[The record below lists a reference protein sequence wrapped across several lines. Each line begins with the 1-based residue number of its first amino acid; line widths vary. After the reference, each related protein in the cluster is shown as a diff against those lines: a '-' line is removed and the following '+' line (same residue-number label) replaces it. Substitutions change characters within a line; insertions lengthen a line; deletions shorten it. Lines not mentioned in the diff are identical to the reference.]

1 MVTWTQCVVYGLPGF
16 GFGAVTVM
24 ISLFLPS
31 LYADHLGVPLSAISH
46 VTSAVQIFDAVTDPV
61 LGHVSDRLKFV
72 SGRRRPFMLSGSW
85 LLAGCFIALFT
96 PPQTG
101 AWPSALA
108 WATCW
113 ALLTQLCLTVA
124 RVPWLAWGIELSHE
138 YHEKTRLVSLRELMW
153 VLGSLAAAILPLSI
167 DSFTNEFT
175 RLTLL
180 AVFWAVLIA
189 VNGTLCFCALP
200 DGSDMSSAAAPSS
213 SALDFLWRLPQVRA
227 AWSLW
232 LATVLMT
239 MATTSN
245 ALLYP
250 FFVKY
255 VLEDEDGVSL
265 LLGLYILIG
274 ALGVPF
280 LALLS
285 QRFDKRRGLVLA
297 TLIQAFALLVAFI
310 GVGRGSVAVYSGC
323 IIVAGI
329 SFGGVPVI
337 RFSMLGDVSDLLQ
350 LQSGRKDEGKLVA
363 VFDISSKLAASALIS
378 LGFTVI
384 DLSGYQAGEPQGP
397 SAKLAIRIFYGLV
410 PAVLGGFS
418 ALVVFVLY
426 PLDRAKHA
434 EVLSQIDVNPETL
447 GKPSDSAIT
456 K

>member
-1 MVTWTQCVVYGLPGF
+1 
-16 GFGAVTVM
+16 
-24 ISLFLPS
+24 
-31 LYADHLGVPLSAISH
+31 
-46 VTSAVQIFDAVTDPV
+46 
-61 LGHVSDRLKFV
+61 
-72 SGRRRPFMLSGSW
+72 MLSGSW
-85 LLAGCFIALFT
+85 LLAGCSIALFT

-101 AWPSALA
+101 SWPSALT

-113 ALLTQLCLTVA
+113 ALLTQLCVTVA

-153 VLGSLAAAILPLSI
+153 VLGSLMAAILPLSVG
-167 DSFTNEFT
+167 SFTRNEFT

-189 VNGTLCFCALP
+189 VNGTVCFCALP
-200 DGSDMSSAAAPSS
+200 DGGDVSSAAAPSS
-213 SALDFLWRLPQVRA
+213 SALDFLRRLPRVRA

-239 MATTSN
+239 MASTSN

-265 LLGLYILIG
+265 LLGLYILVG

-280 LALLS
+280 WALLS
-285 QRFDKRRGLVLA
+285 QRFDKRRGLALA
-297 TLIQAFALLVAFI
+297 TLIQTFALLIAFI
-310 GVGRGSVAVYSGC
+310 GVGRGSVALYSGC

-384 DLSGYQAGEPQGP
+384 DLSGYQADEPQGP
-397 SAKLAIRIFYGLV
+397 AAKLAIRIFYGLV
-410 PAVLGGFS
+410 PAILGAFS

-434 EVLSQIDVNPETL
+434 EVLSQMAVNPEIL
-447 GKPSDSAIT
+447 GKAASDVAIT
-456 K
+456 N